1 MSSSSFEL
9 LICPAR
15 MIVAEIVT
23 FEHSLQRGESVSV
36 MEAKLS
42 EEIPVIKTISFAV
55 AALLLLEKFAL
66 TAMLVC

>member
-55 AALLLLEKFAL
+55 VALLLLEKFAL
-66 TAMLVC
+66 TAILVC

>member
-1 MSSSSFEL
+1 M
-9 LICPAR
+9 ICPAR

-55 AALLLLEKFAL
+55 VALLLLEKFAL